1 MHPTLQQKQFSCI
14 KDIFLR
20 LNFPLERLHG
30 YCFDGASNMSGCVS
44 DVQAKLKAQCPD
56 SLYVHCSSHALD
68 LVLQEVARDVRLIA
82 DTLNF
87 VQGVSVI
94 LRESSKRKQL
104 FQSLFGSGDV
114 VCNVLGLCPTR
125 GCIRTTAISRVYTE
139 TLKILEQDKTMRGET
154 PAKISGLYKQAK
166 KGKTYF
172 A

>member
-1 MHPTLQQKQFSCI
+1 MHPTLQQKQFLCI

-20 LNFPLERLHG
+20 LNSPLERLHG
-30 YCFDGASNMSGCVS
+30 YCFDGASNMSGRVS
-44 DVQAKLKAQCPD
+44 GVQAKLKAQCPD
-56 SLYVHCSSHALD
+56 SLYLHCSSHALD
-68 LVLQEVARDVRLIA
+68 LVLQDVARDVRLIA

-125 GCIRTTAISRVYTE
+125 WCIRTTAISRV
-139 TLKILEQDKTMRGET
+139 MAR
-154 PAKISGLYKQAK
+154 
-166 KGKTYF
+166 
-172 A
+172 